1 MDTPPALMTTV
12 LRLTSATESLAA
24 LGAHLRARREGLAVD
39 PAVGPRLA
47 AVAAALGVPDTVTAG
62 EEAAALGAIRAF
74 FRQAHDLLEDP
85 ARPCGWTYDDP
96 VVLDAQGR
104 ASISIADAIAGA
116 SARLE
121 GLAGAL
127 GAEGGAFLD
136 VGCGVGWL
144 SIAMAR
150 RFAGLRA
157 VGLDVWPPALALA
170 DANVS
175 AAGLGGRV
183 TIRREDVCALD
194 EEAVYDAAWVPG
206 PFLPRGVCLA
216 AVERVHRALRP
227 GGWILLGLY
236 GGPREP
242 VAEAL
247 AELRAVR
254 SGGHPWTVDEAAE
267 LLRGNGFV
275 DVGRVDHGIAAPVT
289 LVAGRRAP

>member
-1 MDTPPALMTTV
+1 MTTV

-39 PAVGPRLA
+39 PAVGARLA
-47 AVAAALGVPDTVTAG
+47 AVASALGLPEALTAA
-62 EEAAALGAIRAF
+62 EEAAAIGAIRAF

-104 ASISIADAIAGA
+104 ASISAADAIAGA
-116 SARLE
+116 SAQLE
-121 GLAGAL
+121 GLGAAL

-144 SIAMAR
+144 SVAMAR
-150 RFAGLRA
+150 RFAGLRV

-170 DANVS
+170 GANV
-175 AAGLGGRV
+175 AAPDLGGRV
-183 TIRREDVCALD
+183 TVRHQDVRTLD
-194 EEAVYDAAWVPG
+194 EEGIYDAAWVPG
-206 PFLPRGVCLA
+206 PFLPMGVCVA
-216 AVERVHRALRP
+216 AIGRVHRALRP
-227 GGWILLGLY
+227 GGWLLVGLY

-242 VAEAL
+242 IAEAL

-254 SGGHPWTVDEAAE
+254 SGGHPWAVDEAAE
-267 LLRGNGFV
+267 LLRGHGLV
-275 DVGRVDHGIAAPVT
+275 DVGRVEHGVAAPVT
-289 LVAGRRAP
+289 LVAGRRSSCGGS